1 MILIFTNTVI
11 KCLKKDLFWIFRSIL
26 IKLLFSLDFNMVT
39 FYFST
44 IKIFSQLT
52 QSNPILNPCQICSI
66 FQSDTILEL
75 TEMKFVNLNGMLTM
89 NILFQVV
96 NKDTAYF
103 GNIKMKK
110 HQLLSKTFKS
120 LSCSIE
126 ERKELLDATLLSSIA
141 PILILLP
148 VLWNWSMKMIRI
160 VEMEML

>member
-1 MILIFTNTVI
+1 
-11 KCLKKDLFWIFRSIL
+11 
-26 IKLLFSLDFNMVT
+26 
-39 FYFST
+39 
-44 IKIFSQLT
+44 
-52 QSNPILNPCQICSI
+52 
-66 FQSDTILEL
+66 
-75 TEMKFVNLNGMLTM
+75 M